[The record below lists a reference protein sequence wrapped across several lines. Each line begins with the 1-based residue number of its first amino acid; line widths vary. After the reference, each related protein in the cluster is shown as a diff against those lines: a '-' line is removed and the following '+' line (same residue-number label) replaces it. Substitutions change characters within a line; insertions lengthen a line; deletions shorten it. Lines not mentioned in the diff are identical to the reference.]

1 MIAQW
6 RLFLTALR
14 YFTRIPVPASVLLG
28 NPSFDSAAR
37 FLPMVGCIVGAG
49 AGCIYWAAGQIWP
62 ASVAVILS
70 MVAAVLMTGALHEQ
84 GLAAACGLIGN
95 ALPQARQWGKEDV
108 TRRSGFGALGL
119 LLLLMTKYNALMA
132 LSAANLSI
140 GLPPSLG
147 LGLMMIAA
155 GASSRA
161 LVVSV
166 IASPPAGA
174 AAELVAK
181 TPAISGGELLFALCS
196 GFAPAVL
203 MGLPGLIGLAAAIVV
218 RIVFVHAVRQFLVQQ
233 PGDFLGATQQL
244 TEVAF
249 YLGSLGAWTYI

>member
-28 NPSFDSAAR
+28 SPSFDSAAR
-37 FLPMVGCIVGAG
+37 FLPLVGCVVGAG
-49 AGCIYWAAGQIWP
+49 AGLVYWGATQIWP
-62 ASVAVILS
+62 TSLAVIL
-70 MVAAVLMTGALHEQ
+70 AILAGVLMTGALHEQ
-84 GLAAACGLIGN
+84 GLAAACGLLGN
-95 ALPQARQWGKEDV
+95 ALPQARQWSKDDV

-119 LLLLMTKYNALMA
+119 LLLLMIKYNALMA

-140 GLPPSLG
+140 GLPANMG
-147 LGLMMIAA
+147 LGLIMIAA

-166 IASPPAGA
+166 IATPPGVDKPPSTVKA
-174 AAELVAK
+174 
-181 TPAISGGELLFALCS
+181 PSISGGELGFALLS
-196 GFAPAVL
+196 GFIPAIL
-203 MGLPGLIGLAAAIVV
+203 MGLPGLIGLAAAIIV
-218 RIVFVHAVRQFLVQQ
+218 RFAFVHGVRDHLSVQ

-244 TEVAF
+244 AEIAF